1 MANCCR
7 CEDNGTMSKVQR
19 QTVFAQGMR
28 RSGTTIVFDLMLEDG
43 RFDCFYEPLAP
54 TKPAFGGGSAMRA
67 KTDLFENVRAA
78 RKQYLDKNPNLL
90 ARCPKFTEHNFLNY
104 GAPRLAALEFEPE
117 LPRYCRDYVAHLTQ
131 SAPYTFLKFTRMHSK
146 AFCLKDIEPDAKFIH
161 ILRDPRH
168 VVASYLFGKQSKFR
182 SSFEDRRDFFTRVS
196 SMSRWSSREFS
207 DFILS
212 YEDKDYGEP
221 FEDFLRILLVWK
233 YKFET
238 TFRQASE
245 AFGDN
250 YFLLRHEDLL
260 EQPES
265 TIEHLYEFLG
275 IEQNLRVLDWARS
288 NLRSPSEPY
297 AHRDEKWQ
305 IAFGKLDMW
314 DALERSGYAQRLL
327 DEGVIRES

>member
-1 MANCCR
+1 MD
-7 CEDNGTMSKVQR
+7 EVQR
-19 QTVFAQGMR
+19 TTVFAQGMR

-43 RFDCFYEPLAP
+43 RFDCFYEPLAA

-78 RKQYLDKNPNLL
+78 RVQFLDENPKLL
-90 ARCPKFTEHNFLNY
+90 ARCPKFIEHNYLNY

-117 LPRYCRDYVAHLTQ
+117 LPQYCRDYVSHLTK

-146 AFCLKDIEPDAKFIH
+146 VYCLKDIEPNSKFIH

-182 SSFEDRRDFFTRVS
+182 SSFEDRGDFFTRVS

-212 YEDKDYGEP
+212 YEGKDYGEP
-221 FEDFLRILLVWK
+221 FEDFLRVLLIWK

-238 TFRQASE
+238 TYRQAVE

-250 YFLLRHEDLL
+250 YYLLRHEDLL
-260 EQPES
+260 EQPDN
-265 TIEHLYEFLG
+265 TIGRLYGFLG
-275 IEQNLRVLDWARS
+275 VEPSSRVLDWAHS
-288 NLRSPSEPY
+288 NLRSPSKPY
-297 AHRDEKWQ
+297 AHQDVNWQ
-305 IAFGKLDMW
+305 TAFDRLNMW
-314 DALERSGYAQRLL
+314 DALKGSGYAQRLL
-327 DEGVIRES
+327 DEGVIRAS